1 MVGAA
6 VQQKAGWMLVR
17 EWMTHNV
24 LSLGVNSSVMDAAEI
39 LRERKIRQFPVL
51 DSKGNLV
58 GIVSD
63 RDIRDAMPSKFIPGD
78 SVAERGGG
86 LYTLTAGDIM
96 TLDPITVTPNT
107 SIDEVSD
114 ILVKH
119 KIGGLP
125 VVDGDLLVGI
135 ITQIDVLRFL
145 CSVSGSKQTGTQLA
159 FRLNPSTTPLSDLL
173 CDLRDMGLTL
183 SGVFMA
189 SDGESRNTYIRV
201 DGMGEQSVEDV
212 VDALQVRY
220 KLLYYVNEGI
230 TVDVS

>member
-1 MVGAA
+1 
-6 VQQKAGWMLVR
+6 
-17 EWMTHNV
+17 MTENV
-24 LSLGVNSSVMDAAEI
+24 LSLGINSSVMDAAEI
-39 LRERKIRQFPVL
+39 LREKNIRQFPVL
-51 DSKGNLV
+51 DSHGALV

-78 SVAERGGG
+78 AVTGRSGG

-96 TLDPITVTPNT
+96 TLDPITVSPDTA
-107 SIDEVSD
+107 IDEVSD
-114 ILVKH
+114 ILVRY

-125 VVDGDLLVGI
+125 VLEGGKLVGI

-145 CSVSGSKQTGTQLA
+145 CSVSGAMQTGTQLA
-159 FRLNPSTTPLSDLL
+159 FRLNPDSAPLSDLL
-173 CDLRDMGLTL
+173 CDLRDMGLTF

-189 SDGESRNTYIRV
+189 SDGDSRNTYIRV
-201 DGMGEQSVEDV
+201 EGMGEQSVEDV

-220 KLLYYVNEGI
+220 KVLFYVNEGV